1 MDFEKSIASFLSTK
15 KQKDKLR
22 KHYAAMIRKGGTGG
36 VASGMEDV
44 IAYANEAKR
53 FIIASLP
60 DSLKAGSARPIGE
73 TDLLIGTVE
82 ITPDGDFVVHMQWNP
97 DAVHRKSLYEDSEK
111 YKDGIEDI
119 VHLFAVGYQAKAY
132 AYGWWD
138 GHSGRYSL
146 RGTENS
152 VWIRSK
158 ISRDPSPFLQA
169 AVAAFNSTYKKDN
182 VKLILDENYL
192 KRK

>member
-1 MDFEKSIASFLSTK
+1 MNFEKSIASFLSSK
-15 KQKDKLR
+15 KQRNKLR
-22 KHYAAMIRKGGTGG
+22 EHYSSMFRRGGTGG
-36 VASGMEDV
+36 IASGMEDA

-60 DSLKAGSARPIGE
+60 DSLKGGSSRPIGE
-73 TDLLIGTVE
+73 DDLLIGIVE
-82 ITPDGDFVVHMQWNP
+82 TTQDGNFVVHMGWNP
-97 DAVHRKSLYEDSEK
+97 EAVHRNSLYEDSDK

-119 VHLFAVGYQAKAY
+119 VHLFAVGYRAKTY

-182 VKLILDENYL
+182 VKLVLDENYL
-192 KRK
+192 IRK